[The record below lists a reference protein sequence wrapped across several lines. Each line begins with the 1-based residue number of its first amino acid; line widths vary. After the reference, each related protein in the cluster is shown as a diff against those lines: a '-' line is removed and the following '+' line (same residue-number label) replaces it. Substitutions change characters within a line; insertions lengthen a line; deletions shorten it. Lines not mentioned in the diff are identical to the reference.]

1 MTTTTTK
8 AERNTEQIGW
18 GLFLIALGVW
28 FLLVM
33 NGTLPGD
40 SWRDWWPYAV
50 IAMGVIGL
58 VTARSP
64 KSIGSA
70 VTTIGMGVWMSAA
83 VNHWYDLGWGNSWP
97 LALVA
102 MGLGMLVEWA
112 AAVIA
117 SRRKGEVNVH

>member
-1 MTTTTTK
+1 MATSAK

-18 GLFLIALGVW
+18 GVFLIALGVW

-50 IAMGVIGL
+50 IGLGVIGL

-70 VTTIGMGVWMSAA
+70 VTTIGMGVWLSAA
-83 VNHWYDLGWGNSWP
+83 VNHWYDLDWGNSWP

-117 SRRKGEVNVH
+117 SRRKGVEHVD